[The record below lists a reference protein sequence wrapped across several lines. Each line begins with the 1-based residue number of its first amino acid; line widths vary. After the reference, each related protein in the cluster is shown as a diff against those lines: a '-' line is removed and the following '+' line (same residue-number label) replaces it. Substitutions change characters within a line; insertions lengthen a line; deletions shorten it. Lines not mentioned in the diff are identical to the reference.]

1 MNNYEIFNKKIF
13 EILKEVLENTMSDRM
28 KIRVYYRFLNA
39 VAFNINVD
47 VNSDKDTHDIEAG
60 LDAIKNKGVI
70 QLVEATKRYAAY
82 MPTPAKNQVVQLLK
96 RDADGNDEGKDCG
109 LNTEQLDL
117 DITHPRR
124 FAENADDDFYN
135 SELFT
140 LAEINTLVDRG
151 FNVKP
156 SAIYSIKKTVV
167 DSVDVSEFI

>member
-1 MNNYEIFNKKIF
+1 MNNYEIFNKKVF
-13 EILKEVLENTMSDRM
+13 EILKVVLANNSDQN
-28 KIRVYYRFLNA
+28 KIQLCYKFLNNA
-39 VAFNINVD
+39 AFNVNVD
-47 VNSDKDTHDIEAG
+47 INSEKDTHDVEAG

-109 LNTEQLDL
+109 LDTERLDL

-140 LAEINTLVDRG
+140 LVEINTLVDRG

>member
-1 MNNYEIFNKKIF
+1 MNNYEIFNKKVF
-13 EILKEVLENTMSDRM
+13 EILKVVLANNSDQS
-28 KIRVYYRFLNA
+28 KIQLCYKFLNNA
-39 VAFNINVD
+39 AFNVNVD
-47 VNSDKDTHDIEAG
+47 INSEKDTHDVEAG

-82 MPTPAKNQVVQLLK
+82 MPTPAKNQVVQVLK
-96 RDADGNDEGKDCG
+96 RDADGNDKGKDCG
-109 LNTEQLDL
+109 LDTEQLDL